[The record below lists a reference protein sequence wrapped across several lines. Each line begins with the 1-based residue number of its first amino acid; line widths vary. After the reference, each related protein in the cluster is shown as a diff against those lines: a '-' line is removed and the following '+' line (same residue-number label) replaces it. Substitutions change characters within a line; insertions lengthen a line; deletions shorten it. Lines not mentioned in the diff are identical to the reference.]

1 MAQRAEGGKNKG
13 GSKPGVK
20 RGRYES
26 TGAWKPLFLAHL
38 RATCNVSAAAEKAGV
53 TRRTV
58 YKARTEHADF
68 REAWDD
74 VMDQV
79 IDRIEE
85 ITLNQ
90 ALDPDDAKGITARIF
105 LLKCWRPERYK
116 ETVQN
121 EISGP
126 GGNALTIN
134 VVYADAGDARTTDTD
149 T

>member
-1 MAQRAEGGKNKG
+1 
-13 GSKPGVK
+13 
-20 RGRYES
+20 
-26 TGAWKPLFLAHL
+26 
-38 RATCNVSAAAEKAGV
+38 V

-121 EISGP
+121 EVVGRD
-126 GGNALTIN
+126 GGD
-134 VVYADAGDARTTDTD
+134 VVVKVLRGVSLDDL
-149 T
+149 